1 MTASVTPW
9 QVVNVSPVIPVV
21 TVEDPLDGVAI
32 AEALKAGGIGIIEV
46 TLRTAAGLDAI
57 RRITAE
63 VEGMLVG
70 AGTVTLPGQMRLVAG
85 AGATFALSPGV
96 TPALIEAARQA
107 GLPFIPG
114 VATASD
120 ILVAL
125 EHDLSVMKFFPAAAA
140 GGVAALK
147 ALSAPFPQV
156 RFCPTGGI
164 TPDNAQSFLDLSSV
178 TCVGGTWLTP
188 PALVAARDWPA
199 ITALAARA
207 VQSLRP

>member
-1 MTASVTPW
+1 MSSAITPW

-21 TVEDPLDGVAI
+21 SIEDAAEAVAI
-32 AEALKAGGIGIIEV
+32 AAALKAGGIGIIEV

-70 AGTVTLPGQMRLVAG
+70 AGTVTLPGQMRLVAA
-85 AGATFALSPGV
+85 AGAAFALSPGI
-96 TPALIEAARQA
+96 TPALVEAARQA
-107 GLPFIPG
+107 GVAFIPG

-125 EHDLSVMKFFPAAAA
+125 EHELSVVKFFPAATA
-140 GGVAALK
+140 GSIPALK

-164 TPDNAQSFLDLSSV
+164 TLDSAQDFLDLPAV
-178 TCVGGTWLTP
+178 ACVGGTWLTP

-199 ITALAARA
+199 ITSLAAQA
-207 VQSLRP
+207 VKSLHP

>member
-1 MTASVTPW
+1 MSSPVTPW

-21 TVEDPLDGVAI
+21 SVEDPAEGVAI

-46 TLRTAAGLDAI
+46 TLRTAAGLEAI

-63 VEGMLVG
+63 VDGVLVG
-70 AGTVTLPGQMRLVAG
+70 AGTVTLPGQMRLVAA
-85 AGATFALSPGV
+85 AGAAFALSPGI
-96 TPALIEAARQA
+96 TPALVEAARQA

-120 ILVAL
+120 MLVAL
-125 EHDLSVMKFFPAAAA
+125 EHELNVVKFFPAAVA
-140 GGVAALK
+140 GGIAALQ

-164 TPDNAQSFLDLSSV
+164 TPSNAQGFLDLPAV
-178 TCVGGTWLTP
+178 ACVGGTWLTP

-199 ITALAARA
+199 ITSLAAQA
-207 VQSLRP
+207 VKSLHP